1 MAILVDVAALSE
13 QRTNAALEF
22 LCKASHDD
30 DDDAIWAPHESPF
43 IRRLIELF
51 TQRGLMR
58 LDGFRAELEKWLA
71 GERHRRDERPPR
83 PPGVMERWSR
93 SELALVRLYLETL
106 PPEQWT
112 LDDHMMLVDW
122 LVQRYLPADDLRTE
136 AEWLATRAV
145 LMGRVQANM
154 AKLSAKDADTVL
166 AALPST
172 AAEAAE
178 VFAMNH
184 VQRAVLDFANAR
196 VAENVRAL
204 ANDARHRIRTLIA
217 QDLERKVLGI
227 PSGAD
232 SGLQTK
238 LLDAFGVLN
247 RDWRRIAV
255 TEAGEAANQGFVAS
269 LKPGTRLKRIE
280 QYRGAC
286 AFCRK
291 IDGKIVEVVAPDAPN
306 KDGDTM
312 VWPGK
317 TNIGRSAA
325 PRKRVGRT
333 LIAREPHEMWWIPA
347 GTAHPHCRGR
357 WLPAVQDRPGDDPE
371 FGAWLRELLEKKSP

>member
-1 MAILVDVAALSE
+1 MATLVDLAALSE

-30 DDDAIWAPHESPF
+30 DDAIWNPHESPF

-51 TQRGLMR
+51 TQRGLTR
-58 LDGFRAELEKWLA
+58 LEGFRKELEKWLA
-71 GERHRRDERPPR
+71 GERHRKDERPPR
-83 PPGVMERWSR
+83 PPGAMERWSP

-106 PPEQWT
+106 PPDQWT

-122 LVQRYLPADDLRTE
+122 LVQRYLPAGDMRTE

-154 AKLSAKDADTVL
+154 ARLTAKQADVVL
-166 AALPST
+166 AALPAT
-172 AAEAAE
+172 AAAAAE
-178 VFAMNH
+178 TFVMTPI
-184 VQRAVLDFANAR
+184 QRSLMDFANAR
-196 VAENVRAL
+196 AAENVRVL
-204 ANDARHRIRTLIA
+204 ADDARHRLRTLIA

-227 PSGAD
+227 PSGPD
-232 SGLQTK
+232 SSLQIK
-238 LLDAFGVLN
+238 LLDAFGTLN

-255 TEAGEAANQGFVAS
+255 TEAGEAANQGLVAS
-269 LKPGTRLKRIE
+269 LEPGTRLKRIE

-291 IDGKIVEVVAPDAPN
+291 IDGRVVEVVAPDEPE
-306 KDGDTM
+306 KDGETM

-325 PRKRVGRT
+325 PRKRVGGI
-333 LIAREPHEMWWIPA
+333 LMAREPHEMWWIPA

-371 FGAWLRELLEKKSP
+371 FGAWLRELLEKKFA